1 VEKAVTLPTPDA
13 QYPKPRF
20 LSQQSHISH
29 TPPPHSTAPSSR
41 SIQPPFT
48 PIPPASYEPAT
59 EHPAFE
65 ARRRAV
71 DFAGNSWDLATG
83 GLKTLT
89 AKRELPPGLERRV
102 GDQLP
107 EEATAQRSLS
117 FALVI
122 LACVIVMLVSGG
134 VILVVMAHP

>member
-1 VEKAVTLPTPDA
+1 MGEQAETPEL
-13 QYPKPRF
+13 Q
-20 LSQQSHISH
+20 
-29 TPPPHSTAPSSR
+29 
-41 SIQPPFT
+41 
-48 PIPPASYEPAT
+48 
-59 EHPAFE
+59 

-89 AKRELPPGLERRV
+89 AKRELPPRLERRV
-102 GDQLP
+102 NDLP
-107 EEATAQRSLS
+107 ASGTSAQRSYA

-134 VILVVMAHP
+134 IVLFVMLQP